1 MTISRDSVFQE
12 NKETKK
18 QRKKNTKIHAS
29 LKLKTKLNNKNKEN
43 INLDRIQA
51 LGML

>member
-18 QRKKNTKIHAS
+18 QRKKNTTKKHAS

-43 INLDRIQA
+43 INLDRI
-51 LGML
+51 

>member
-18 QRKKNTKIHAS
+18 KNTKIHAS
-29 LKLKTKLNNKNKEN
+29 LKNKTKLNNKNKEN
-43 INLDRIQA
+43 INLDRI
-51 LGML
+51 

>member
-18 QRKKNTKIHAS
+18 KKPTKIHAS